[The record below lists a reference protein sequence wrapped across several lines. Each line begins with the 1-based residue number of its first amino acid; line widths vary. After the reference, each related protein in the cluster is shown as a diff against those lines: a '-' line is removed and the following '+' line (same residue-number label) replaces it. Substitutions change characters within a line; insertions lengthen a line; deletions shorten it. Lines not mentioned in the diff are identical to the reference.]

1 MRIVIVGGGVVG
13 SSLAEHLL
21 HDGHHL
27 AMVEQDPRLCEQLG
41 GKHDM
46 QVIQGSG
53 SSPSVLNE
61 AGISEADLV
70 IAVTPNNELNM
81 VVCAIGAQHG
91 ASQRIARLRGR
102 EYRKNNPLFNIEGVG
117 VTDVIHPERVMV
129 DHIVQFIETPHAV
142 ESANFEDGRVL
153 MRGYRVRENM
163 QLAGKTTS
171 EIRAEIAPEVVLFAA
186 IVRNGVGM
194 IPEGKTRIESGD
206 IVYALFPRESLDA
219 FLKLVGIEK
228 KKNRKVIV
236 TGDSYALMELSR
248 ALKDTDNKVIV
259 VDPNLEQAQ
268 RIAGMFDDIEVLHGD
283 CTDNDLLQELNV
295 GAASFFISVSNEAD
309 YNMLSALQAKA
320 EGAHEV
326 IVTSPESKHDRL
338 FKSIG
343 LDHVINPRLTA
354 ARAILEY
361 VTRGHIGAVVELSD
375 VDIEAARFNVTED
388 SIVAGQKVKKLAR
401 KLQQG
406 SIIGVIVRDDR
417 MILPDG
423 ETVIEA
429 GDHLIIITHDKNLP
443 SVAKLFK
450 PKGILSR
457 R

>member
-1 MRIVIVGGGVVG
+1 
-13 SSLAEHLL
+13 
-21 HDGHHL
+21 
-27 AMVEQDPRLCEQLG
+27 
-41 GKHDM
+41 
-46 QVIQGSG
+46 
-53 SSPSVLNE
+53 
-61 AGISEADLV
+61 
-70 IAVTPNNELNM
+70 
-81 VVCAIGAQHG
+81 
-91 ASQRIARLRGR
+91 
-102 EYRKNNPLFNIEGVG
+102 
-117 VTDVIHPERVMV
+117 
-129 DHIVQFIETPHAV
+129 
-142 ESANFEDGRVL
+142 
-153 MRGYRVRENM
+153 
-163 QLAGKTTS
+163 
-171 EIRAEIAPEVVLFAA
+171 
-186 IVRNGVGM
+186 
-194 IPEGKTRIESGD
+194 
-206 IVYALFPRESLDA
+206 
-219 FLKLVGIEK
+219 
-228 KKNRKVIV
+228 
-236 TGDSYALMELSR
+236 MELSR